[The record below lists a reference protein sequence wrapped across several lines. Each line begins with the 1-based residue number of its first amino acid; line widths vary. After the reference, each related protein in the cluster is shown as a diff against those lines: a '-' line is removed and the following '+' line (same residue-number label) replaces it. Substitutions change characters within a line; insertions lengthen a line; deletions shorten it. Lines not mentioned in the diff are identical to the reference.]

1 MPRCQEYRNKRPIL
15 PSLSLSFQFYKA
27 FCKANFPFQTFFP
40 ILRPKINVLSFQ
52 KIRASIFNAE
62 FPSADFL
69 NSLSTK
75 RNDRPLLHFH
85 SIPLPIPQLL
95 SCLSKPLQFP
105 RPNFSQFYYQFRP
118 KPLKF
123 AFARSSANSP
133 GTFELIVDANTGIQR
148 EGYSNRERIKER
160 RERER
165 GNEARFAAVASRQA
179 QSNSNNYQSGA
190 GLPPRGEN
198 RLVLQSDQSKPYYTP
213 FLPSFLPS

>member
-165 GNEARFAAVASRQA
+165 E
-179 QSNSNNYQSGA
+179 
-190 GLPPRGEN
+190 
-198 RLVLQSDQSKPYYTP
+198 
-213 FLPSFLPS
+213 